1 MLLRVSY
8 VLAVVLALD
17 EPIQANFISPK
28 SVEEIVKTSP
38 DPIPNENCKSKF
50 TLVLIF
56 DLETFFD
63 YIDVGDGCWRQN
75 VLAITLTCW

>member
-28 SVEEIVKTSP
+28 AVEEIVKTSP

-50 TLVLIF
+50 TL
-56 DLETFFD
+56 
-63 YIDVGDGCWRQN
+63 
-75 VLAITLTCW
+75 

>member
-38 DPIPNENCKSKF
+38 DPIPNENCKSKLRLF
-50 TLVLIF
+50 LTF
-56 DLETFFD
+56 DPETFLASSMLVTD
-63 YIDVGDGCWRQN
+63 IGDKICWR
-75 VLAITLTCW
+75 